1 MKCGAAYSG
10 GRPPKTSKGG
20 NRGNGNVGR
29 AAGVYG
35 DLSASG
41 ELHDWDLTDPAS
53 WLTMKRLMKERQIA
67 LTAASCRA
75 I

>member
-1 MKCGAAYSG
+1 MGTCGVPQG
-10 GRPPKTSKGG
+10 G
-20 NRGNGNVGR
+20 
-29 AAGVYG
+29 YG

-41 ELHDWDLTDPAS
+41 ELYDWDLTDPAS